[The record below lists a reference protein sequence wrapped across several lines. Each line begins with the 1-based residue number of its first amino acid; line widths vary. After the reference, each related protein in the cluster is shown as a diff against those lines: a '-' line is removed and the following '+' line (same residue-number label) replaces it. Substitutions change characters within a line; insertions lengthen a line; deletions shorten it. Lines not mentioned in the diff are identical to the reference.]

1 MPRRILPKFTP
12 LQEQCHAFSIAIRK
26 GSIVQANIQG
36 TMRKLLSIKNDST
49 TGTTLLFH
57 DEQENLCMFKI
68 APGTKKIELVVSIES
83 EARND

>member
-1 MPRRILPKFTP
+1 MDRRILPKFTP
-12 LQEQCHAFSIAIRK
+12 LQKQCHALSTAIME
-26 GSIVQANIQG
+26 GAIVQANIQG
-36 TMRKLLSIKNDST
+36 TMRRILGIKNDPT

-83 EARND
+83 EVEHA

>member
-12 LQEQCHAFSIAIRK
+12 LQKQCHALSTAIME
-26 GSIVQANIQG
+26 GSVVQANIQG
-36 TMRKLLSIKNDST
+36 TMQHILGIKSDPT

-57 DEQENLCMFKI
+57 DKQENLCMFKI

-83 EARND
+83 EVEHA